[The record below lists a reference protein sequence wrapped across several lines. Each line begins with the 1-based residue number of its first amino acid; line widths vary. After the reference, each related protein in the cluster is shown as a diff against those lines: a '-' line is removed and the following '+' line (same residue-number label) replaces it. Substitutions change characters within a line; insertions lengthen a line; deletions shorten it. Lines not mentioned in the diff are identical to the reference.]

1 MSDISVLSRTQR
13 IIVDMA
19 SSSVSV
25 INAGPSGP
33 GGPQGLQ
40 GEEGPQ
46 GLPGVSVVVSE
57 TAPASPS
64 LGDVWYETTT
74 TLLWVYDGTQWV
86 NASVNTA
93 FDLTVTNDLYV
104 NQNAEIDG
112 TLTANHIHGNIA
124 GSVYLHI
131 KNTSGVTI
139 PAGSPVYATGSVGA
153 SGETEV
159 SISYCDAPSTMPAL
173 GITATELAPNAE
185 GHATVL
191 GVAKGLDT
199 FSYSVNDSLYVSNS
213 GTLTNVR
220 PVLQSELVQKIGRV
234 IRTDAS
240 TGEVLVL
247 GAGRAN
253 DVPNSLVSS
262 ELVINSGSIT
272 INSGDEQLL
281 IGNDPP
287 NENFGAITAWNTN
300 TEARVDLI
308 LEGQDVLVYG
318 NSLKVNDTRV
328 PVSGSIYEIVKLTQA
343 QYDALTPD
351 ANTLYVIVG

>member
-40 GEEGPQ
+40 GEVGPQ

-93 FDLTVTNDLYV
+93 FDLTVT
-104 NQNAEIDG
+104 
-112 TLTANHIHGNIA
+112 
-124 GSVYLHI
+124 
-131 KNTSGVTI
+131 
-139 PAGSPVYATGSVGA
+139 
-153 SGETEV
+153 
-159 SISYCDAPSTMPAL
+159 
-173 GITATELAPNAE
+173 
-185 GHATVL
+185 
-191 GVAKGLDT
+191 
-199 FSYSVNDSLYVSNS
+199 
-213 GTLTNVR
+213 
-220 PVLQSELVQKIGRV
+220 
-234 IRTDAS
+234 
-240 TGEVLVL
+240 
-247 GAGRAN
+247 
-253 DVPNSLVSS
+253 NSLVSS

-318 NSLKVNDTRV
+318 NSLQVNDTRV